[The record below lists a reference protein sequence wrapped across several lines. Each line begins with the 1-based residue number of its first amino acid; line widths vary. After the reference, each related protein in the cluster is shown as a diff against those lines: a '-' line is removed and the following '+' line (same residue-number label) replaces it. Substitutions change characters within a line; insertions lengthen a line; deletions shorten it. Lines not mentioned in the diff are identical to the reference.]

1 MNNNIA
7 VVRPSNAQ
15 AEVIYKIMPRTMWNE
30 ALTKSQFVGS
40 PDDIR
45 DGYIHFSQAHQV
57 ATTLARHFQ
66 GQNDL
71 VLIAVKAAALGNDL
85 VWEPSRG
92 GELFPHLYASLPTA
106 LAIWLRTIDLDTNG
120 IPKCDP
126 TWFTC

>member
-1 MNNNIA
+1 MSNNVPVA
-7 VVRPSNAQ
+7 RAPTAQ
-15 AEVIYKIMPRTMWNE
+15 AEVVYKIMPRTMWE
-30 ALTKSQFVGS
+30 DAVSTSRFVGS

-57 ATTLARHFQ
+57 AATLARHFQ

-71 VLIAVKAAALGNDL
+71 VLIAVKSAALGKDL

-106 LAIWLRTIDLDTNG
+106 TAIWSRTIDLDTNG

-126 TWFTC
+126 AWLTC